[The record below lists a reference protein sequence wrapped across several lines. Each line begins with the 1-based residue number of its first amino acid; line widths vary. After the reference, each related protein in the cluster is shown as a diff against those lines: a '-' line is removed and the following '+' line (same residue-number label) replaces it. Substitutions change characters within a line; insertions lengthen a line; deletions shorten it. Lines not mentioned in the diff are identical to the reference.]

1 MSFSDDLARITEK
14 YKRRINMVVI
24 KVVTNM
30 GERLVEK
37 SPVGNPSL
45 WQNPLSAPD
54 GYVGGAFRANWQ
66 HGLNSYPLTT
76 IDSTENNA
84 EARIEQGAMAGRLGD
99 LHYIVNN
106 LPYSIRLEDGWS
118 TQSPGGMVGL
128 TVTEFGSIVNQVAHE
143 RSSD

>member
-1 MSFSDDLARITEK
+1 MSFSDDLTKITEK
-14 YKRRINMVVI
+14 YKRRINNVV
-24 KVVTNM
+24 KSVVADI

-45 WQNPLSAPD
+45 WQNPLAAPE

-66 HGLNSYPLTT
+66 HGVNSYPKTI
-76 IDSTENNA
+76 IDSTDNDAAN
-84 EARIEQGAMAGRLGD
+84 RIEAGAMRGKLGD
-99 LHYIVNN
+99 SHYIVNN

-118 TQSPGGMVGL
+118 TQAPGGMVGL
-128 TVTEFGSIVNQVAHE
+128 TVSEFDSIVNKVAHE

>member
-1 MSFSDDLARITEK
+1 MTFSSDLTRITEK
-14 YKRRINMVVI
+14 YKRRINNVV
-24 KVVTNM
+24 KSVVVDI

-45 WQNPLSAPD
+45 WKNPLSAPE

-76 IDSTENNA
+76 IDSTDNDVS
-84 EARIEQGAMAGRLGD
+84 ARIEQGAMAGRLGD
-99 LHYIVNN
+99 SHYIVNN

-118 TQSPGGMVGL
+118 TQAPGGIVGL
-128 TVTEFGSIVNQVAHE
+128 TVTEFGSIVNKVAHE
-143 RSSD
+143 RSVD